1 MIPDGV
7 TQIGEYAFVHCD
19 KIITVT
25 IPDSVTIIGR
35 YAFAQSSLR
44 NISIPS
50 SVTTIGE
57 AAFLSTSIQSIIIP
71 SSVTS
76 IGRRAFLGC
85 SNLTYVEY
93 WGASNPAESVAFTT
107 TVTEIYVTDDY
118 TDKRCCRKPATVMYY
133 TLSATADPA
142 EGGRI
147 SGLTEGKCKINT
159 NISLTAK
166 PNAGYTFVGWT
177 KNSETVSTNN
187 PYEFTMPANAVS
199 LNAVFAKT
207 PPEITGISVTV
218 DGKTYTSGSVTITS
232 GSTVSLTVTGT
243 GLVNLD
249 GQAFLRFAPGKD
261 ISVETNGWSVDADG
275 TTATCDLT
283 AWIGDFSACNDF
295 EVTYTEDNYTT
306 EHGTGIYL
314 SYGYPITVT
323 TNGNG
328 TASASV
334 TAAAEGTEVALTA
347 MPNVGYKLI
356 QWQVVSGGVTVE
368 NDGFI
373 MSAEPVEIRAV
384 FEKAPDPAVITGVSI
399 TVDGKSY
406 TSGNVIIEPDST
418 VSFTVTGTDLVNL
431 DGKNHSLRFAPGK
444 AINVTN
450 RTNNG
455 WWRVDAYGTTATCDF
470 LPNLIDDFS
479 DCKDFEVKYS
489 NTRNDYQS
497 TGIYLTYCAEH
508 SGGTATCTEKAI
520 CSVCSKEYGD
530 YAAHAP
536 DANGKCTVCSYQYT
550 VAVDT
555 TYYESFEAAIEAY
568 ANAVMFDGTLVVL
581 ADTDTDTGAYA
592 WHGSGFT
599 INSGVTLTNNG
610 TLTISSS
617 LTNNGSI
624 VNNGTLNLPIS
635 YTWPDEGITGGTVN
649 IGEKSYTW
657 DSEKRMWICGENSH
671 SYDETTHVCSICG
684 KVETF
689 TVYWAGSNLELQNG
703 ISTYGQDFVQTISVP
718 EKTHLRIT
726 NVTTADGVSVNYTY
740 ENGVLTI
747 AAKDVPAANIDVVCN
762 HYVEVTFH
770 ANGGVIKP
778 EKGFPL
784 DGDTGYAADGSYWV
798 QEILV
803 GGDAYLSNYVDV
815 TRTGYTFIDWRD
827 ASGQIYPMTKVNG
840 AEFVSATEDVTV
852 SAQWQANTY
861 TVKWDVDGE
870 TYATT
875 EQTYDAAL
883 VLPIAPTKTGYIFDG
898 WYTAVTSDREEVT
911 AQTVYGTAGESTYY
925 ADWTECD
932 HSGDTNDY
940 ADNGD
945 GTHDYVCSVCD
956 MVRVDKEKH
965 TFNSATGKCSKCEA
979 DMAEAKVTSG
989 GVDTYYETLY
999 AALTA
1004 AKNGDTVTLC
1014 ANVVIGTTARTIPTG
1029 VTFEGGEY
1037 TLSGDVIGSGNL
1049 YNLGTINSGNFTLS
1063 VENQDLGIIAG
1074 GSFTRV
1080 NNQADVK
1087 GGSFEELYFNS
1098 GSVSGRIQ
1106 FKCLNYSNYS
1116 NTIDL
1121 SEALLTGTETIIVEE
1136 GFELTASG
1144 IKLDTDHFALA
1155 LADGSIVP
1163 RLDGQIGYIVPH
1175 DAHSYTTVNDETHH
1189 WQVCACGKTTEK
1201 VAHGFTYVSDGDKH
1215 TVGCSGCEYTKTEDH
1230 TLTYSADGST
1240 ITASCSANCGH
1251 SGSVTI
1257 TAENKLY
1264 DGTAYVANVTK
1275 TGILKDETFTVVYSL
1290 TKDGQYTET
1299 IPTSKNAGDYT
1310 VWYYVKGDSNHSD
1323 STKTSV
1329 KVTIGQKE
1337 LTAAVTGS
1345 AAKTYDGTNTV
1356 PAEPGLS
1363 VTLTGIVGADD
1374 VKVSASYAYDG
1385 VNVGTTK
1392 INATGIT
1399 LSGADADNYTLKS
1412 TTASA
1417 NIGEITQKSVTIT
1430 AKDQTIPHG
1439 TEISNTE
1446 ITAVGLI
1453 NGHSVTAV
1461 LTPSTANVT
1470 VNGTITASA
1479 AVITADGTDVSANYE
1494 ISYGEPAKLVIE
1506 PDTSKI
1512 NGLTTANV
1520 TSANEADIKAVQEMM
1535 ENADSVK
1542 DEWAA
1547 ISTTCENLIDKI
1559 EAVRDATDTENTE
1572 KVEDVTAD
1580 NVKPEDQEALKDAKA
1595 DLEKALEDNAGN
1607 YTEEEK
1613 KAIQDEIQ
1621 RIEDAM
1627 AALENA
1633 QDVTD
1638 AITQLPETVEPDDEE
1653 AAEKILGAK
1662 EAYDEL
1668 TDHEKSLM
1676 DETIKKKL
1684 DDLVAA
1690 LTAYDIIKG
1699 DGGKWTKDSSSGLS
1713 FTANGPFSKFIGIE
1727 VDGKEVDGKYYDVKA
1742 GSTIITLKQSFLKL
1756 LSTGEHTVTVL
1767 YTDGETSGTFKILA
1781 ASSTPATGDDSNI
1794 MLYSTMLTISF
1805 SALVILI
1812 LASKKRKQ
1820 RN

>member
-1 MIPDGV
+1 MRKCFSILLCVLMLTQYVPMNAFASAPAEDGLCEHHATHTADCGYAAAVAGADCTYHCQICHVQELVDALPEEVTAENVETVKAKLTAIDNEKASLSDEELAQVDFAKYTAAISAINELSVQSSAQKPAPVEDTTHATAKAVATAEVPDFEISNGVLVKYNGTDENVVIPDGV

-147 SGLTEGKCKINT
+147 CGLTEGKCKINT

-261 ISVETNGWSVDADG
+261 ISVETNGWSVDA
-275 TTATCDLT
+275 
-283 AWIGDFSACNDF
+283 
-295 EVTYTEDNYTT
+295 
-306 EHGTGIYL
+306 
-314 SYGYPITVT
+314 
-323 TNGNG
+323 
-328 TASASV
+328 
-334 TAAAEGTEVALTA
+334 
-347 MPNVGYKLI
+347 
-356 QWQVVSGGVTVE
+356 
-368 NDGFI
+368 
-373 MSAEPVEIRAV
+373 
-384 FEKAPDPAVITGVSI
+384 
-399 TVDGKSY
+399 
-406 TSGNVIIEPDST
+406 
-418 VSFTVTGTDLVNL
+418 
-431 DGKNHSLRFAPGK
+431 
-444 AINVTN
+444 
-450 RTNNG
+450 
-455 WWRVDAYGTTATCDF
+455 YGTTATCDF
-470 LPNLIDDFS
+470 LPNVIDDFS

-536 DANGKCTVCSYQYT
+536 DANGKCTVCGYQYT

-784 DGDTGYAADGSYWV
+784 DGDNGYAADGSYWV

-883 VLPIAPTKTGYIFDG
+883 VLPTAPTKTGYIFDG

-932 HSGDTNDY
+932 HSGNTNDY

-945 GTHDYVCSVCD
+945 GTHDYV
-956 MVRVDKEKH
+956 
-965 TFNSATGKCSKCEA
+965 
-979 DMAEAKVTSG
+979 
-989 GVDTYYETLY
+989 
-999 AALTA
+999 
-1004 AKNGDTVTLC
+1004 
-1014 ANVVIGTTARTIPTG
+1014 
-1029 VTFEGGEY
+1029 
-1037 TLSGDVIGSGNL
+1037 
-1049 YNLGTINSGNFTLS
+1049 
-1063 VENQDLGIIAG
+1063 
-1074 GSFTRV
+1074 
-1080 NNQADVK
+1080 
-1087 GGSFEELYFNS
+1087 
-1098 GSVSGRIQ
+1098 
-1106 FKCLNYSNYS
+1106 
-1116 NTIDL
+1116 
-1121 SEALLTGTETIIVEE
+1121 
-1136 GFELTASG
+1136 
-1144 IKLDTDHFALA
+1144 
-1155 LADGSIVP
+1155 
-1163 RLDGQIGYIVPH
+1163 
-1175 DAHSYTTVNDETHH
+1175 
-1189 WQVCACGKTTEK
+1189 
-1201 VAHGFTYVSDGDKH
+1201 
-1215 TVGCSGCEYTKTEDH
+1215 CSGCEYTKTEDH

-1627 AALENA
+1627 VALENA

-1727 VDGKEVDGKYYDVKA
+1727 VDGKEVDGKYYDAKA

-1781 ASSTPATGDDSNI
+1781 ASSTPATSDDSNI